1 MNHCATKP
9 PSARN
14 TRKFERTGCVRSLN
28 LLRHAVHLRTLIREG
43 MPSRLTRS
51 EFTQSLQD
59 KKLDVSE
66 AQADLKLAGLEV
78 AKADLNHDGKI
89 AGADE
94 AAALFLQ
101 VDRYDTNGDAASIAL
116 TNSAGALTKAGAL
129 ATTLKARAVF
139 DVAEAKPLGDAAL
152 KTAFPNA
159 AALPLARGARGDRAV
174 AVQYGLA
181 RLGFAIGVVD
191 GQFGP
196 GTERAVKAFQTA
208 AQLPASGVVDQQTL
222 SALDAK
228 LAATELRTPAE
239 VSGDALGTLSNA
251 ALSLPKLTPLS
262 DRTQPAGWNHP
273 ELQKAYGEFVGAYWE
288 HCKTNRVECDCK
300 TLSLFL
306 MDQFRGK
313 VKADLGVQLPRPSGL
328 PASTWVAATAA
339 DPKGFFG
346 RFETLSGVRPG
357 YENAQAIQRLDPK
370 ASMLAGVNLRYAGVD
385 ANMASRAVKVTIP
398 WSAARDNGGDSSVPE
413 LPVAQLNA
421 GDVIFIDHTGDGKV
435 DHMANV
441 VKVQRD
447 AEGKVTSLVLATGSF
462 DDMKDADGSTA
473 PSGLGEVNNYAEEVT
488 VQVDAAGKVTSS
500 KVTWSS
506 EPAWLSEGRYS
517 ARTLLMEMRPGGKIS
532 AGRWG

>member
-1 MNHCATKP
+1 MAAPTLVSSWYAYYVQPISLACAKLGGAGTPKRP
-9 PSARN
+9 RPAL
-14 TRKFERTGCVRSLN
+14 FGGG
-28 LLRHAVHLRTLIREG
+28 HLRRRFGVDIARAIVFIIPSFGRLLIDGGRGLLEHLVGVGQERAPRPLTLG
-43 MPSRLTRS
+43 FVPGG
-51 EFTQSLQD
+51 
-59 KKLDVSE
+59 
-66 AQADLKLAGLEV
+66 AGL
-78 AKADLNHDGKI
+78 
-89 AGADE
+89 
-94 AAALFLQ
+94 
-101 VDRYDTNGDAASIAL
+101 
-116 TNSAGALTKAGAL
+116 
-129 ATTLKARAVF
+129 VF
-139 DVAEAKPLGDAAL
+139 
-152 KTAFPNA
+152 
-159 AALPLARGARGDRAV
+159 
-174 AVQYGLA
+174 
-181 RLGFAIGVVD
+181 D

-196 GTERAVKAFQTA
+196 GTERAVKAFQQS
-208 AQLPASGVVDQQTL
+208 AQLSTTGVVDQKTL
-222 SALDAK
+222 CALDAR

-239 VSGDALGTLSNA
+239 VSGDALKFLSDA
-251 ALSLPKLTPLS
+251 ALSLPKLSPLV
-262 DRTQPAGWNHP
+262 DRSQPAAWNHP
-273 ELQKAYGEFVGAYWE
+273 EIQKAYGEFVGAYWE

-313 VKADLGVQLPRPSGL
+313 VKADLGVQLPRPTSL

-346 RFETLSGVRPG
+346 RFETLAGVRPG
-357 YENAQAIQRLDPK
+357 YDNAQAIQRLDPK
-370 ASMLAGVNLRYAGVD
+370 ASMLVGVNLRYANVD

-398 WSAARDNGGDSSVPE
+398 WTTARDNGGDSSVPE

-441 VKVQRD
+441 VKVQRN
-447 AEGKVTSLVLATGSF
+447 AEGLVTSLVLATGSF

-473 PSGLGEVNNYAEEVT
+473 PSGLGEVNNYVEEVT

>member
-1 MNHCATKP
+1 MA
-9 PSARN
+9 
-14 TRKFERTGCVRSLN
+14 
-28 LLRHAVHLRTLIREG
+28 
-43 MPSRLTRS
+43 SRVTRS

-59 KKLDVSE
+59 KKIDVGE
-66 AQADLKLAGLEV
+66 AKADPKLAGLDV
-78 AKADLNHDGKI
+78 AKADLNHDGKV

-94 AAALFLQ
+94 AAALFRQ
-101 VDRYDTNGDAASIAL
+101 VDRYDSNGDAGSIAL
-116 TNSAGALTKAGAL
+116 TTAAGTPTRAAAL
-129 ATTLKARAVF
+129 ATALQARAVF
-139 DVAEAKPLGDAAL
+139 EVAEAKPLGDSAL
-152 KTAFPNA
+152 KTAFEA
-159 AALPLARGARGDRAV
+159 AGSLPLARGAKGDRAV

-181 RLGFAIGVVD
+181 RLGFAVGSVD

-208 AQLPASGVVDQQTL
+208 AQLPATGIVDQPTL
-222 SALDAK
+222 AALDAK

-239 VSGDALGTLSNA
+239 VSGDPLRYLSNA
-251 ALSLPKLTPLS
+251 ALSLPKLSPLV
-262 DRTQPAGWNHP
+262 DRAQPAGWSHP

-306 MDQFRGK
+306 MDQFRAK

-328 PASTWVAATAA
+328 PASAWVAATAA
-339 DPKGFFG
+339 DSKGFFG
-346 RFETLSGVRPG
+346 RFETLGAVRPG
-357 YENAQAIQRLDPK
+357 YERAQVIQRLDPK
-370 ASMLAGVNLRYAGVD
+370 ASMLAGVNLRYGGVD

-447 AEGKVTSLVLATGSF
+447 AAGKVTQLVLATGSY
-462 DDMKDADGSTA
+462 DDMKDADGATV

-506 EPAWLSEGRYS
+506 EPAWLSDGRYS

>member
-1 MNHCATKP
+1 
-9 PSARN
+9 
-14 TRKFERTGCVRSLN
+14 
-28 LLRHAVHLRTLIREG
+28 

-59 KKLDVSE
+59 KKVDVSE
-66 AQADLKLAGLEV
+66 AQADPKLAGVDLT
-78 AKADLNHDGKI
+78 KADLNHDGKI
-89 AGADE
+89 AGAEE
-94 AAALFLQ
+94 AAALFRQ

-116 TNSAGALTKAGAL
+116 TNSAGALTKGGAL
-129 ATTLKARAVF
+129 ATALQARAVF
-139 DVAEAKPLGDAAL
+139 EVAEAKPLGDSAL
-152 KTAFPNA
+152 KTAFSNA
-159 AALPLARGARGDRAV
+159 GALPLARGARGDRAV

-181 RLGFAIGVVD
+181 RLGYPIGSVD

-196 GTERAVKAFQTA
+196 ATERAVKAFQTA
-208 AQLPASGVVDQQTL
+208 AKVPVTGVVDQPTL
-222 SALDAK
+222 AALDAK

-239 VSGDALGTLSNA
+239 VSGDALRYLGNA
-251 ALSLPKLTPLS
+251 ALSLPRLPALV
-262 DRTQPAGWNHP
+262 DRSQSAGWSHP

-288 HCKTNRVECDCK
+288 QCKTNRVECDCK

-306 MDQFRGK
+306 MDQFRAK
-313 VKADLGVQLPRPSGL
+313 VKADLGVQLPRPAAL
-328 PASTWVAATAA
+328 PAATWGAATAA

-370 ASMLAGVNLRYAGVD
+370 ASLLAGVNLRYPGVD

-398 WSAARDNGGDSSVPE
+398 WTGALDNGGDSSVPE
-413 LPVAQLNA
+413 LPVSQLNP

-473 PSGLGEVNNYAEEVT
+473 PSGLGEVNNYVEEVT

-506 EPAWLSEGRYS
+506 EPAWLSQGRYS
-517 ARTLLMEMRPGGKIS
+517 ARTLLMELRPGGKIS